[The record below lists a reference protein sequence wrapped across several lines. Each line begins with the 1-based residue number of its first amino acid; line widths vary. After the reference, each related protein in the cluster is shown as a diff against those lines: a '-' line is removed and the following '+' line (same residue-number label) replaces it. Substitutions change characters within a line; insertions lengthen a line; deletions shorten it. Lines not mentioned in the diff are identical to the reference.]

1 MKNASRSLSGVI
13 GSDAVSYS
21 GGTASFS
28 DKNAAPGKTVTATGL
43 GLSGLD
49 AGNYT
54 VNTTATTAAD
64 ITPAALTGSITA
76 NNKVYDGNATATL
89 ASRSLSGV
97 IGSDAVSYSGG
108 TASFSDKNAAPG
120 KTVTATGLGLSG
132 LDAGNYTVNTTAT
145 TAADITPAALTGS
158 ITANNKVYD
167 GNATATLASR
177 SLSGVIGSDAV
188 SYSGGTASFSDKN
201 AAPGK
206 TVTATGLGLSGLDA
220 GNYTVNTTATTA
232 ADITPAALT
241 GSITANNKVYD
252 GNATATLAS
261 RSLSGVIG
269 SDAVSYS
276 GGTASFSDKNAAP
289 GKTVT
294 ATGLGLS
301 GLDAGNY
308 TVNTTATTAADITP
322 AALTGSITANNK
334 VYDGNA
340 TATLAS
346 RSLSGVIG
354 SDAVSYSGG
363 TASFSDKN
371 AAPGKTVTA
380 TGLGL
385 SGLDAGNY
393 TVNTTATTAADITPA
408 ALTGSITANNKVYDG
423 NATATLA
430 SRSLSGVIGSDA
442 VSYSGGTASF
452 SDKNAAPGKTVT
464 ATGLGLSGL
473 DAGNYTVNTTATTAA
488 DITPAALTGSITA
501 NNKVYDG
508 NATATL
514 ASRSLSGVIGSDAV
528 SYSGGTASFSDKNA
542 APGKTVTATGLG
554 LSGLDAG
561 NYTVNT
567 TATTAADITPAALTG
582 SITANNKV
590 YDGNATATLASRSLS
605 GVIGS
610 DAVSYSGGT
619 ASFSDKN
626 AAPGKTVTAT
636 GLGLSGLD
644 AGNYTVN
651 TTATTAADITPA
663 ALTGSITANNKVYDG
678 NATATLAS
686 RSLSGVIGSDAVSYS
701 GGTASFSDKNAAPGK
716 TVTATGLGLSGL
728 DAGNYTVNTTATTAA
743 DITPAALTG
752 SITANNKVYDGNA
765 TATLASRSLSGVI
778 GSDAVSYSGGTA
790 SFSDKNAAPGKTVTA
805 TGLGLSGLDAGNYT
819 VNTTATTAADITPA
833 ALTGSI
839 TANNKVYDGNAT
851 ATLASRSLSGVI
863 GSDAVSYS
871 GGTASFSDKNAA
883 PGKTVTATGLG
894 LSGLDAGNY
903 TVNTTATT
911 AADITPAA
919 LTGSITANNKVYDG
933 NATATL
939 ASRSLSGVIGS
950 DAVSYSGGTA
960 SFSDKN
966 AAPGKTVTA
975 TGLGL
980 SGLDAGN
987 YTVNT
992 TATTAADITP
1002 AALTGSI
1009 TANNKVYDG
1018 NATATIASRSLS
1030 GVIGSDAVSYSG
1042 GTASFSD
1049 KNAAPG
1055 KTVTAT
1061 GLGLSG
1067 LDAGNYTVNTTAT
1080 TAADITPAALTGSIT
1095 ANNKVYDGNATATLA
1110 SRSLSGVIGSDAV
1123 SYSGGTAS
1131 FSDKNAAPG
1140 KTVTATGLGLS
1151 GLDAGNY
1158 TVNTTATTA
1167 ADITPAALTGSIT
1180 ANNKVYDGN
1189 ATATIASRSLSG
1201 VIGSDAVS
1209 YSGGTASFSDKNAA
1223 PGKTV
1228 TATGLGLS
1236 GLDAGNYTVNTTAT
1250 TAADITPAAL
1260 TGSNTANNKVYDG
1273 NATATIA
1280 SRSLSGVIGSDAVSY
1295 SGGTA
1300 SF

>member
-334 VYDGNA
+334 VYDGNN
-340 TATLAS
+340 TATIAS

-363 TASFSDKN
+363 TATFSDKN
-371 AAPGKTVTA
+371 AAPGKTVTG

-393 TVNTTATTAADITPA
+393 TVNTTA
-408 ALTGSITANNKVYDG
+408 
-423 NATATLA
+423 
-430 SRSLSGVIGSDA
+430 
-442 VSYSGGTASF
+442 
-452 SDKNAAPGKTVT
+452 
-464 ATGLGLSGL
+464 
-473 DAGNYTVNTTATTAA
+473 ATT
-488 DITPAALTGSITA
+488 
-501 NNKVYDG
+501 
-508 NATATL
+508 
-514 ASRSLSGVIGSDAV
+514 
-528 SYSGGTASFSDKNA
+528 
-542 APGKTVTATGLG
+542 
-554 LSGLDAG
+554 
-561 NYTVNT
+561 
-567 TATTAADITPAALTG
+567 
-582 SITANNKV
+582 
-590 YDGNATATLASRSLS
+590 
-605 GVIGS
+605 
-610 DAVSYSGGT
+610 
-619 ASFSDKN
+619 
-626 AAPGKTVTAT
+626 
-636 GLGLSGLD
+636 
-644 AGNYTVN
+644 
-651 TTATTAADITPA
+651 
-663 ALTGSITANNKVYDG
+663 
-678 NATATLAS
+678 
-686 RSLSGVIGSDAVSYS
+686 
-701 GGTASFSDKNAAPGK
+701 
-716 TVTATGLGLSGL
+716 
-728 DAGNYTVNTTATTAA
+728 A

-1055 KTVTAT
+1055 KTVTA
-1061 GLGLSG
+1061 
-1067 LDAGNYTVNTTAT
+1067 
-1080 TAADITPAALTGSIT
+1080 
-1095 ANNKVYDGNATATLA
+1095 
-1110 SRSLSGVIGSDAV
+1110 
-1123 SYSGGTAS
+1123 
-1131 FSDKNAAPG
+1131 
-1140 KTVTATGLGLS
+1140 
-1151 GLDAGNY
+1151 
-1158 TVNTTATTA
+1158 
-1167 ADITPAALTGSIT
+1167 
-1180 ANNKVYDGN
+1180 
-1189 ATATIASRSLSG
+1189 
-1201 VIGSDAVS
+1201 
-1209 YSGGTASFSDKNAA
+1209 
-1223 PGKTV
+1223 
-1228 TATGLGLS
+1228 
-1236 GLDAGNYTVNTTAT
+1236 
-1250 TAADITPAAL
+1250 
-1260 TGSNTANNKVYDG
+1260 
-1273 NATATIA
+1273 
-1280 SRSLSGVIGSDAVSY
+1280 
-1295 SGGTA
+1295 
-1300 SF
+1300 